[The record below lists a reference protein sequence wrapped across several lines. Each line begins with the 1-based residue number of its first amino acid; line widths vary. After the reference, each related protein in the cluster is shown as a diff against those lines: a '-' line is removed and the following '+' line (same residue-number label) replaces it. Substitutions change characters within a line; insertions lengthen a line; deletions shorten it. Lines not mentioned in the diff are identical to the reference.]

1 MPTYSYKTFLIG
13 RCELCRSCI
22 SVPLEVAAN
31 RNIPLC
37 VHKRTK
43 YSGDP
48 EISFKI
54 EWIILQR
61 FDEGEEERLVPNFV
75 IGEKHARHTNG

>member
-1 MPTYSYKTFLIG
+1 MPTYKTFLIG
-13 RCELCRSCI
+13 RCELCQSYI
-22 SVPLEVAAN
+22 SVSLEAAAD

-37 VHKRTK
+37 VHKRTR

-48 EISFKI
+48 EISFRM
-54 EWIILQR
+54 EWIVLQR
-61 FDEGEEERLVPNFV
+61 FDEGEEIRLVPHFV